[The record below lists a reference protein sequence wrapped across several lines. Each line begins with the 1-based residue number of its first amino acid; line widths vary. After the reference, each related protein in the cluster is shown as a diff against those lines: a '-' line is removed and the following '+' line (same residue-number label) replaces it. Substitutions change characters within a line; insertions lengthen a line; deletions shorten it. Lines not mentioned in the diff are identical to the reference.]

1 MRRLVLALLIVLLL
15 GATGCGPGEQPPLPN
30 TSWKL
35 TGWAEPSPPPG
46 NLTMT
51 VEFGAGTLSGSAGIN
66 SYNGTYVS
74 EIDGSLTVRLG
85 PMTLMGGPEADM
97 QAESTYLA
105 RLGAARGYRIDGTT
119 LVLSDAD
126 RKDSLTFT
134 RV

>member
-1 MRRLVLALLIVLLL
+1 
-15 GATGCGPGEQPPLPN
+15 
-30 TSWKL
+30 
-35 TGWAEPSPPPG
+35 
-46 NLTMT
+46 
-51 VEFGAGTLSGSAGIN
+51 
-66 SYNGTYVS
+66 
-74 EIDGSLTVRLG
+74 
-85 PMTLMGGPEADM
+85 MTLMGGPEADM